1 MPRPISVPGTPRN
14 PTLLSSRQV
23 DRLWVLGLFAA
34 AVFLF
39 TLDLGGV
46 ALRDWDE
53 GIVAQ
58 VARELGEGNN
68 WLHPTLNGGPY
79 LNKPPLVHGLIA
91 IFYAIAGANEWTARL
106 PGALLTAAS
115 VPLLYALGRELFHRR
130 TPAIFSA
137 LVYLTLIPV
146 VRHGR
151 LAMLDGA
158 VLFFLILMMGC
169 VLRSRRDLRYALGSG
184 LAFGFLCLTKG
195 VLLGLL
201 LGAIAFGFL
210 LWDTPRLLTSKFLWM
225 GLALGLV
232 PVAFWYGAQWQH
244 YGQTFIQANL
254 LNQSL
259 FRVWDSVEN
268 HQGPPWYYLLE
279 ILESTWPWL
288 LFWCGGLALAWRDRN
303 WSWARLIWVWTGVY
317 LAAISVMGTKLPWYV
332 LPVYPAFALATGA
345 YLAAVW
351 YEGDSETG
359 RWRRTR
365 RSRQSDD
372 PCPRPDRLWPL
383 FSLLAFAAWVGC
395 LYFGGTFAGNS
406 VPPGDANLQLAC
418 ASVALTMAVA
428 TLLLVERDRQFLVI
442 LIWGMYLSLLLF
454 VSSNYWVWE
463 LGEAYPVKPVASLIR
478 EHTPP
483 GAEIYTSYPHSRPS
497 LNFYSD
503 RRVEPGDRQTLQ
515 QKWFNRS
522 SPYLLL
528 DQTALDTLKLKDLK
542 SLGTAEGWTLV
553 TRSATLDDI
562 EGLKKL

>member
-14 PTLLSSRQV
+14 LTLLSSRQV
-23 DRLWVLGLFAA
+23 DHLWVLGLLVA

-58 VARELGEGNN
+58 VARELVDGNN

-91 IFYAIAGANEWTARL
+91 IFYAIAGQNEWTARL

-158 VLFFLILMMGC
+158 VLFFLVLMMGC
-169 VLRSRRDLRYALGSG
+169 VLRSRRDLRFALGSG

-225 GLALGLV
+225 GLGLGLV
-232 PVAFWYGAQWQH
+232 PVAFWYGAQWQS
-244 YGQTFIQANL
+244 YGQTFVQANL

-259 FRVWDSVEN
+259 SRVWESVEN

-288 LFWCGGLALAWRDRN
+288 PFGLGGLMMAWRDRN

-317 LAAISVMGTKLPWYV
+317 LVAISLMGTKLPWYV

-395 LYFGGTFAGNS
+395 LYFGGTFAGNF

-428 TLLLVERDRQFLVI
+428 TLLLIERDRQFLVI

-454 VSSNYWVWE
+454 VSSNHWVWE

-483 GAEIYTSYPHSRPS
+483 DAEIYTSYPHSRPS

-528 DQTALDTLKLKDLK
+528 DQTALNSLELKNIKP
-542 SLGTAEGWTLV
+542 LGTAEGWTLV

-562 EGLKKL
+562 EGLKRL

>member
-58 VARELGEGNN
+58 VARELERGNN
-68 WLHPTLNGGPY
+68 WLHPTLNGSPY

-91 IFYAIAGANEWTARL
+91 IFYAIAGVNEWTARL

-225 GLALGLV
+225 GLGLGLV

-259 FRVWDSVEN
+259 SRVWDSVEN

-279 ILESTWPWL
+279 IVESTWPWL
-288 LFWCGGLALAWRDRN
+288 LFWCGGLTLAWRDRN
-303 WSWARLIWVWTGVY
+303 WSWARLIWVWTGIY
-317 LAAISVMGTKLPWYV
+317 LVAISIMGTKLPWYV

-345 YLAAVW
+345 YLATVW

-372 PCPRPDRLWPL
+372 PCPRPDRFWPL
-383 FSLLAFAAWVGC
+383 LSLLAFAAWVGC
-395 LYFGGTFAGNS
+395 LYYGGAFAGS
-406 VPPGDANLQLAC
+406 SPPPGDANLQLTC

-428 TLLLVERDRQFLVI
+428 ALLLVERDRQFLVI

-463 LGEAYPVKPVASLIR
+463 LGEAYPVKPVANLIW

-497 LNFYSD
+497 LNFYS
-503 RRVEPGDRQTLQ
+503 RRQIKPGDRQTLK
-515 QKWFNRS
+515 QKWFNLS

-528 DQTALDTLKLKDLK
+528 DQTALDTLELKNLK

-553 TRSATLDDI
+553 TRSATLDDM
-562 EGLKKL
+562 EGLKRL